1 MQEALERAS
10 RTRTNCEQET
20 GNCRNEIARQW
31 QQSVLGADLKSPWK
45 HKTERNVT
53 FNIYSSERASG
64 SKGEKLSSSMH
75 ESLSRVQLFPI
86 PQTVAHQALLSM
98 GFSRQEYQSRLP
110 FPSPRDLPNPRIK
123 PGSPALQADSLPSE
137 PPVKLENTEVGSL
150 SLLQRI
156 FLTQ

>member
-10 RTRTNCEQET
+10 RTRTNCEQEK
-20 GNCRNEIARQW
+20 GSCRNEIAQQW

-45 HKTERNVT
+45 HNKTERNVT
-53 FNIYSSERASG
+53 FNIYSFERASG

-123 PGSPALQADSLPSE
+123 PNSPTLQADSSPAE
-137 PPVKLENTEVGSL
+137 
-150 SLLQRI
+150 LLI
-156 FLTQ
+156 IINKTTNFHFL